1 MTTGPCWMLSSSL
14 AGGERL
20 CEKIPRKRS
29 TRCEGEDCRGELG
42 LFYLQESLEGVP
54 GPVRVLPKEEAQ
66 V

>member
-1 MTTGPCWMLSSSL
+1 MRRFQESGQLVASEEIV
-14 AGGERL
+14 G
-20 CEKIPRKRS
+20 
-29 TRCEGEDCRGELG
+29 GELG